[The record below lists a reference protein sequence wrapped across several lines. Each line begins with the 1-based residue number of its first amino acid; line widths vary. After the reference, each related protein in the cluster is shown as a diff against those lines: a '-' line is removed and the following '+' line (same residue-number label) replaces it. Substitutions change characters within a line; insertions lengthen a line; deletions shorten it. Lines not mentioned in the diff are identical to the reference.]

1 MHPITCSV
9 DHHRQPVERTAHVA
23 RDRAQVHLDRRRK
36 AQHRAGSRAART
48 KRNVASSPP
57 WRMRSRRPAAL
68 PAALLAGLQSHR
80 AHVEQ
85 NQTNPAPPRSPH
97 RRVTAPGRQDRL
109 EDGYCRVPGLLPGTY
124 EIRVQMKGFKTAI
137 RAGVEH
143 AAQTIVGVNLAR
155 EVGAVAET
163 LTVLGEAPLVET
175 QATKSCQLLRR
186 LV

>member
-1 MHPITCSV
+1 
-9 DHHRQPVERTAHVA
+9 
-23 RDRAQVHLDRRRK
+23 
-36 AQHRAGSRAART
+36 
-48 KRNVASSPP
+48 
-57 WRMRSRRPAAL
+57 
-68 PAALLAGLQSHR
+68 
-80 AHVEQ
+80 
-85 NQTNPAPPRSPH
+85 
-97 RRVTAPGRQDRL
+97 
-109 EDGYCRVPGLLPGTY
+109 
-124 EIRVQMKGFKTAI
+124 MKGFKTAI